1 MRYAVVIERGK
12 KNYGAY
18 VPDVPGCVAV
28 GDTVQEA
35 LANIREALEFHFEG
49 MRDDGAAI
57 PDPAS
62 LVDYVEVN
70 TASPSANAA
79 PTARSPRNR
88 TRKLQ
93 RVR

>member
-12 KNYGAY
+12 RNYGAY

-35 LANIREALEFHFEG
+35 LASIREALEFHFEG
-49 MRDDGAAI
+49 MREDGHPL

-70 TASPSANAA
+70 TAPVSPKV
-79 PTARSPRNR
+79 PPKTLPPRNGPR
-88 TRKLQ
+88 TLQ